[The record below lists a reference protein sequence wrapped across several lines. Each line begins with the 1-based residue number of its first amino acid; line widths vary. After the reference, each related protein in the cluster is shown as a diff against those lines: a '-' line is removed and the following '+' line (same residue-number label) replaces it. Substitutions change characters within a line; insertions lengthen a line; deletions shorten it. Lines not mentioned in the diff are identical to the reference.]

1 MVRPQYQQSTLLFL
15 PLDEQEVNDTID
27 SKQITIIKKM
37 LIILLLFKVIPPFF
51 EIRLLF
57 HVIYK
62 SKVSN

>member
-27 SKQITIIKKM
+27 RIQITITKIM

-57 HVIYK
+57 RVIK
-62 SKVSN
+62 KR